1 MALRRRLSCLVLPRR
16 GSSGVGSM
24 MIWYN
29 VSVREKIYHISH
41 FCRNYHIINIIM
53 AGRYR
58 SARAY
63 LPAIYHRSSSRFSA
77 TFLLKETFLL
87 KFSQISYKNLIFAKY
102 IHPKAPKGR
111 GWVDIYIIRRN
122 CTLWF

>member
-1 MALRRRLSCLVLPRR
+1 
-16 GSSGVGSM
+16 M

-63 LPAIYHRSSSRFSA
+63 LPAIYQH
-77 TFLLKETFLL
+77 
-87 KFSQISYKNLIFAKY
+87 Y
-102 IHPKAPKGR
+102 
-111 GWVDIYIIRRN
+111 
-122 CTLWF
+122 

>member
-1 MALRRRLSCLVLPRR
+1 
-16 GSSGVGSM
+16 M

-41 FCRNYHIINIIM
+41 FRRNYHIINILM

-63 LPAIYHRSSSRFSA
+63 LPAIYQSLSILLCQLYAYLKHIVMIVFS
-77 TFLLKETFLL
+77 LVDNK
-87 KFSQISYKNLIFAKY
+87 
-102 IHPKAPKGR
+102 KG
-111 GWVDIYIIRRN
+111 
-122 CTLWF
+122 